1 MEAVSQTTLRRSP
14 HPELGSLD
22 PLVGT
27 WLVEGR
33 HFDTGEPVSGDVTFA
48 WMFNGFYLV
57 QHMALE
63 HGGRSI
69 TGVEYIGYDEREG
82 ALRSYFFSSE
92 GPSPF
97 GGVALDYVWEA
108 RDDGFSVWTG
118 EDGGIAKWE
127 ATFANGDTLVG
138 RWEWPG
144 GGYEVTMRRAVARAA

>member
-1 MEAVSQTTLRRSP
+1 
-14 HPELGSLD
+14 
-22 PLVGT
+22 
-27 WLVEGR
+27 
-33 HFDTGEPVSGDVTFA
+33 
-48 WMFNGFYLV
+48 MFNGFYLV

-108 RDDGFSVWTG
+108 RDDGFSVRTG
-118 EDGGIAKWE
+118 EDGGIATWE
-127 ATFANGDTLVG
+127 ATFANRDTLVG
-138 RWEWPG
+138 NMEWPG
-144 GGYEVTMRRAVARAA
+144 GGYEVTMTRAVARAA